1 MSKYNALWAYIY
13 KSGKP
18 QPALT
23 FDEIGQIADMY
34 FDNEASIVLG
44 IMLILGSLLCRYG
57 TELRKHPGEVAQ

>member
-18 QPALT
+18 QLALT
-23 FDEIGQIADMY
+23 FDEIDQIADMY

-44 IMLILGSLLCRYG
+44 IMFILGSLLCRYG
-57 TELRKHPGEVAQ
+57 AELRKHPGEVAQ